1 MEIKELLKDYPEF
14 ENETL
19 IISSLEEDPNFKNTK
34 SATDWAKKTYKSN
47 SYVTKVGDLVLATH
61 PHSVLEMLLN
71 YDYYD
76 CDNETSLG
84 DRDYKKLAK
93 LSCHIFN
100 KSDDLSYDI
109 DLVHTND
116 NTVDVFS
123 NEDVCFRVPTGFD
136 YQAAFML
143 TMLYSN
149 NKVIERLDESCVFE
163 LAGKINVALLDGE
176 HEYTI
181 YRNKITPMIVVLE
194 NLEPVK

>member
-14 ENETL
+14 EDETL
-19 IISSLEEDPNFKNTK
+19 IISCLEEDSNFKNAK
-34 SATDWAKKTYKSN
+34 SATDWAKKTYKSG
-47 SYVTKVGDLVLATH
+47 SYITRVGDLVLATH
-61 PHSVLEMLLN
+61 PYSVIEMLLN

-76 CDNETSLG
+76 LDNETSLG
-84 DRDYKKLAK
+84 DRDYKELAK
-93 LSCHIFN
+93 LSCHIFDKSN
-100 KSDDLSYDI
+100 NLSDDI
-109 DLVHTND
+109 HFVHTND

-123 NEDVCFRVPTGFD
+123 NEDVCFKVSTGFD
-136 YQAAFML
+136 YQAAFVL
-143 TMLYSN
+143 TMFYLN
-149 NKVIERLDESCVFE
+149 NKVIERLDKSCVFE